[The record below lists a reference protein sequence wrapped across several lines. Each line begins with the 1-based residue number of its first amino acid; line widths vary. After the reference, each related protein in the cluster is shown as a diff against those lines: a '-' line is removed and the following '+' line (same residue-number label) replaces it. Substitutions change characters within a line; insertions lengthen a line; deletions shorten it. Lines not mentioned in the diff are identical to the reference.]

1 MSRQFYG
8 SYNSYLTSKNC
19 CKELLP
25 GPIGPTGERG
35 PTGYTGYT
43 GATGYTGRTGATG
56 PTGAG
61 GALGYWGS
69 FWSSATQSIVGA
81 TSTAMTL
88 NNTDPDTSGISI
100 VSNSRITFA
109 YAGVY
114 NIQFSAQISD
124 SSSGGSV
131 NYVYIWFKKNNID
144 IPESNTR
151 VTLDNQNSFLVAS
164 WNFMLKLNAGE
175 YIEVMWFTPDT
186 GITLVAVPT
195 PTANPAIPSVI
206 VTAQQ
211 VMNTQLGP
219 TGPTGPKSFIID
231 HPLDNQKY
239 LIHTCLEGPEVGV
252 YYRGK
257 SEITDNESVKIN
269 MPNYVSGWAYDFTVT
284 VTGIY
289 DGKLKIYNASEVDE
303 SGSFTVYGENGKFN
317 WVAIGKR
324 DEINVEPYKYEIT
337 IRGDGPYKYIEN

>member
-43 GATGYTGRTGATG
+43 GRSGPTGATG
-56 PTGAG
+56 H
-61 GALGYWGS
+61 
-69 FWSSATQSIVGA
+69 I
-81 TSTAMTL
+81 
-88 NNTDPDTSGISI
+88 
-100 VSNSRITFA
+100 
-109 YAGVY
+109 
-114 NIQFSAQISD
+114 
-124 SSSGGSV
+124 
-131 NYVYIWFKKNNID
+131 
-144 IPESNTR
+144 
-151 VTLDNQNSFLVAS
+151 
-164 WNFMLKLNAGE
+164 
-175 YIEVMWFTPDT
+175 
-186 GITLVAVPT
+186 
-195 PTANPAIPSVI
+195 
-206 VTAQQ
+206 
-211 VMNTQLGP
+211 GP